1 MDKDLLAAMRRISM
15 VAHYALENEVAQSDE
30 VAQSLDYII
39 EEVTEAL
46 NNAKA
51 LHALVEEQDQ

>member
-1 MDKDLLAAMRRISM
+1 MNTDLLAAMRRIGM
-15 VAHYALENEVAQSDE
+15 VAHYALENEVVPHSE
-30 VAQSLDYII
+30 VAQSFAYIT

-51 LHALVEEQDQ
+51 LHALLEEPDQ